1 MKQSIVSRPPFIPIR
16 RGSLIPLQTALTPY
30 LHGDQL
36 NRTARELM
44 DELRTDCKNCEQRS
58 IWWRIVLT
66 LLKAQEVT
74 TILRDRLT
82 TLSSD
87 LIEARSRISDLEGIL
102 AQDRQAIGNLS
113 AELAVSSKLE
123 PFDYLELGFSF
134 DLDEGTRGLSEEV
147 KAMAKE
153 LRDAN
158 SNAAELEI
166 ELANAQERCV
176 PTSRRPRTG
185 LMVVAGLKGLRE
197 NSQSPRRT
205 PPRFLDF
212 EKRKDIN
219 QSGVFR
225 GG

>member
-1 MKQSIVSRPPFIPIR
+1 
-16 RGSLIPLQTALTPY
+16 
-30 LHGDQL
+30 
-36 NRTARELM
+36 M
-44 DELRTDCKNCEQRS
+44 DELRTDCKNCEQHS
-58 IWWRIVLT
+58 IRQWIILT

-113 AELAVSSKLE
+113 AELAVSSTLK
-123 PFDYLELGFSF
+123 PFDYPELGFSL
-134 DLDEGTRGLSEEV
+134 DLDEGTRDFSKEV

-166 ELANAQERCV
+166 GLANAQERYV
-176 PTSRRPRTG
+176 RTS
-185 LMVVAGLKGLRE
+185 
-197 NSQSPRRT
+197 
-205 PPRFLDF
+205 
-212 EKRKDIN
+212 
-219 QSGVFR
+219 
-225 GG
+225 